1 MGIEPNRTSLQE
13 LTLVF
18 DISFEYI
25 CEQWSGQQWQ
35 TFFHTT
41 KEPQK
46 TEAAQNDG
54 CSGENLPDL
63 EYNGGWICMPDQGT
77 ILVKIKFI
85 LLHLTSRL
93 AELYIVYDSG
103 LILTFFSKF
112 LTQNAL
118 E

>member
-1 MGIEPNRTSLQE
+1 MRAHSGLRYFIEY
-13 LTLVF
+13 F
-18 DISFEYI
+18 

-77 ILVKIKFI
+77 IL
-85 LLHLTSRL
+85 
-93 AELYIVYDSG
+93 D
-103 LILTFFSKF
+103 
-112 LTQNAL
+112 
-118 E
+118 